1 MEPLGWSCNVPRFR
15 AMTDPTETLL
25 AYFERRGADAYSS
38 EAVTQE
44 AHALQCAALAE
55 AAGAKEALVV
65 AALLHD
71 VGHLIHNAGESLAA
85 RGIDAQHE
93 QIAAVHL
100 TRWFGPAVVEPVR
113 LHVPAKRYLCA
124 TDAAYH
130 AALSPASQR
139 SLAVQGGAFDAEEAE
154 RFAALPF
161 AQDAVA
167 LRRWDDLA
175 KTPGAPTRSL
185 TEYRDMIRRVAEAH
199 PPA

>member
-1 MEPLGWSCNVPRFR
+1 
-15 AMTDPTETLL
+15 MTDQTETIL
-25 AYFERRGADAYSS
+25 AFFERRGADGYSG

-44 AHALQCAALAE
+44 AHALQSAALAE
-55 AAGAKEALVV
+55 AAGADDALVV

-71 VGHLIHNAGESLAA
+71 LGHLIHNAGESLAV
-85 RGIDAQHE
+85 RGIDARHE
-93 QIAAVHL
+93 VIAATWLARH
-100 TRWFGPAVVEPVR
+100 FGPAVVEPVR

-124 TDAAYH
+124 TDAGYH

-139 SLAVQGGAFDAEEAE
+139 SLAVQGGAFDAAEAD

-175 KTPGAPTRSL
+175 KIPDAPTRRL
-185 TEYRDMIRRVAEAH
+185 DEYRTMISRVAA
-199 PPA
+199 AYAAA

>member
-1 MEPLGWSCNVPRFR
+1 
-15 AMTDPTETLL
+15 MTSLTDTLL
-25 AYFERRGADAYSS
+25 AYFDRRGADSYSG

-55 AAGAKEALVV
+55 AAGAEEALVV

-71 VGHLIHNAGESLAA
+71 LGHLIHNARESLAA

-93 QIAAVHL
+93 RIAAVHL
-100 TRWFGPAVVEPVR
+100 ARWFGPAVVEPVR

-124 TDAAYH
+124 TDAGYH

-139 SLAVQGGAFDAEEAE
+139 SLAVQGGAFDAAQAE
-154 RFAALPF
+154 DFAALPF
-161 AQDAVA
+161 ALDAVA

-175 KTPGAPTRSL
+175 KSPTARTRSL
-185 TEYRDMIRRVAEAH
+185 RAYGAMIQRVAEAH

>member
-1 MEPLGWSCNVPRFR
+1 
-15 AMTDPTETLL
+15 MTDPTETLL
-25 AYFERRGADAYSS
+25 AYFERRGADAYSG

-55 AAGAKEALVV
+55 AEDADEALVV

-71 VGHLIHNAGESLAA
+71 LGHLIHNAGESLAA
-85 RGIDAQHE
+85 RGIDARHE
-93 QIAAVHL
+93 VIAATHL

-124 TDAAYH
+124 TDAGYY
-130 AALSPASQR
+130 AALSPASQQ
-139 SLAVQGGAFDAEEAE
+139 SLAVQGGAFDAEAAE
-154 RFAALPF
+154 NFAALPF

-175 KTPGAPTRSL
+175 KAPDAPTKRL
-185 TEYRDMIRRVAEAH
+185 DEYRAMISRVAEAH
-199 PPA
+199 PAG

>member
-1 MEPLGWSCNVPRFR
+1 
-15 AMTDPTETLL
+15 MTDPTDTLL
-25 AYFERRGADAYSS
+25 AYFARRGADAYSG

-55 AAGAKEALVV
+55 AAGAVEALVI

-71 VGHLIHNAGESLAA
+71 LGHLIHNAGESLAA

-100 TRWFGPAVVEPVR
+100 ARSFGPAVTEPVR
-113 LHVPAKRYLCA
+113 LHVAAKRYLCA
-124 TDAAYH
+124 TDPDYFAS
-130 AALSPASQR
+130 LSPASVR
-139 SLAVQGGAFDAEEAE
+139 SLEVQGGPFGRDELMG
-154 RFAALPF
+154 FAPLPF

-175 KTPGAPTRSL
+175 KVPGAQTKQL
-185 TEYRDMIRRVAEAH
+185 EDYRDMIRRVAEAH